1 VARIVRALE
10 GYGVIPA
17 NLPILVDE
25 DQAIIEPAFAYLLE
39 LATIPGRSHA
49 SETIRTYGEHLHDWF
64 DSLEQSQTG
73 WNEVGESEIA
83 AWRNRMLAAPSPHT
97 RRPYA
102 RSTINDRVRTVCR
115 FYSWAHQRGWIEE
128 LPFHFVDVRVQH
140 RRQSMLAYLDVR
152 PGIVAA
158 NVLTVSEAE
167 RLPCALRADQLRR
180 LFGALAP
187 PYDLMASWALVT
199 GMRRKEL
206 CALELFQVPE
216 TAHLDI
222 DDHPLIGVGLT
233 ITKGDKAR
241 TVYPPIRLLDATH
254 CYIDEV
260 RTPLIRRLRRAD
272 RPYRAPSA
280 LFLNSRGRS
289 VSHARFTA
297 AMSAAFTAA
306 AVVGT
311 GHWLRHTFAM
321 TMLARLQIQART
333 TPEINPLKVV
343 QVLLGHSSISSTAI
357 YLRCVEMH
365 SAELEESVAY
375 LYGALI
381 DDGC

>member
-1 VARIVRALE
+1 
-10 GYGVIPA
+10 
-17 NLPILVDE
+17 
-25 DQAIIEPAFAYLLE
+25 
-39 LATIPGRSHA
+39 
-49 SETIRTYGEHLHDWF
+49 
-64 DSLEQSQTG
+64 
-73 WNEVGESEIA
+73 
-83 AWRNRMLAAPSPHT
+83 
-97 RRPYA
+97 
-102 RSTINDRVRTVCR
+102 
-115 FYSWAHQRGWIEE
+115 
-128 LPFHFVDVRVQH
+128 
-140 RRQSMLAYLDVR
+140 
-152 PGIVAA
+152 
-158 NVLTVSEAE
+158 
-167 RLPCALRADQLRR
+167 
-180 LFGALAP
+180 
-187 PYDLMASWALVT
+187 
-199 GMRRKEL
+199 MRRKEL